1 MEKKEKSEMQIEREE
16 SKKAEKNQENEK
28 LSEADEAEGAALLE
42 KILSVLQTSDNP
54 VVENKEAEYLDKI
67 ARQQAEF
74 ENFRKR
80 TEKEKQENSV
90 NANANLIY
98 ELLTVLD
105 NFELS
110 LKHNNDKGVRLIY
123 EELNKVLAK
132 QGLTVID
139 TKVPFNPNIHEA
151 IIKVDGKQEGVIL
164 EELQKGYLLN
174 HKLLRASKVKISKLT
189 EKK

>member
-1 MEKKEKSEMQIEREE
+1 MVE
-16 SKKAEKNQENEK
+16 SKKTEKNQENEK
-28 LSEADEAEGAALLE
+28 LSEADEAEGAAMLE

-80 TEKEKQENSV
+80 TEKEKQENII

-98 ELLTVLD
+98 DLLTVLD

-132 QGLTVID
+132 QGLKVID
-139 TKVPFNPNIHEA
+139 TKGPFNPNIHEA